1 MTMDEKY
8 LNEKVK
14 YISEITI
21 FVLKKAKYKETA
33 LKLALKMTILA
44 DIDWML
50 FTVLVKCFSHIN
62 QTNSHNSVRS
72 VNY

>member
-1 MTMDEKY
+1 MDEKY

-44 DIDWML
+44 DID
-50 FTVLVKCFSHIN
+50 
-62 QTNSHNSVRS
+62 
-72 VNY
+72 